1 MSKFSK
7 KQARKINYINAAK
20 NLILMGIIS
29 FLLVYQILWFESAQN
44 ISISYDLGEY
54 EVDVPEIKSF
64 DEYIE
69 YLFSYMQSN
78 PINLTKAE
86 NRVLQN
92 DTFVKNI
99 EEELNKTITEV
110 QQIYDA
116 YKNETLEKRFII
128 GFFEQM
134 WQNGIDFFIPE
145 DFFNPSFVIITISG
159 WASIFDISFY
169 GKVLLQDESA
179 LFLENVNDILSPNE
193 DLKLQITLKAIIETI
208 ASIAFDLLIDLTI
221 RILDDYDM
229 VLDTVLEYFN
239 EFLKDFNISLAFDG
253 NGLVGLLYLNFDLA
267 VDLKAIFNNLN
278 IGSVL
283 S

>member
-1 MSKFSK
+1 M
-7 KQARKINYINAAK
+7 
-20 NLILMGIIS
+20 
-29 FLLVYQILWFESAQN
+29 
-44 ISISYDLGEY
+44 
-54 EVDVPEIKSF
+54 
-64 DEYIE
+64 
-69 YLFSYMQSN
+69 
-78 PINLTKAE
+78 
-86 NRVLQN
+86 
-92 DTFVKNI
+92 
-99 EEELNKTITEV
+99 
-110 QQIYDA
+110 
-116 YKNETLEKRFII
+116 
-128 GFFEQM
+128 
-134 WQNGIDFFIPE
+134 
-145 DFFNPSFVIITISG
+145 
-159 WASIFDISFY
+159 
-169 GKVLLQDESA
+169 
-179 LFLENVNDILSPNE
+179 NDILSPNE